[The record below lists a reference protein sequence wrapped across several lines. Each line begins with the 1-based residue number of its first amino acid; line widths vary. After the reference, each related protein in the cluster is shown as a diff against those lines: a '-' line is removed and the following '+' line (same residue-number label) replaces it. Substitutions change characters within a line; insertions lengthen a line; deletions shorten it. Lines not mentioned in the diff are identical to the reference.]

1 MPLRRIV
8 VAILLV
14 ALCAAAADLLDLT
27 SPSYYLQTESRLRDA
42 IARSG
47 RTTPANPNLLFLA
60 IDSDSVSLDETLDL
74 EGLFSSS
81 SGNPESRRA
90 LEIMSKGWPWNREIY
105 AIILERLVG
114 AGAKVVAFDCLFPE
128 PAPGDD
134 AFRAALERFGP
145 QAVIGSNFV
154 SPENVNRSS
163 KIPSSYDRPTET
175 LIPKTPMPDE
185 RVGFTNFSPTKT
197 KLCAALNIKSISVS
211 PGRRWQLIC
220 PFRHVSFQKA
230 GHPELIPNDLAEHF
244 IRFTGAPRKGFR
256 PRPLFEIFVPEY
268 WEHNYGSGELIRD
281 KIVIVGAEGRWQKDE
296 LNTPFGTMPGAEVHL
311 NALNALL
318 HGEFLKDLVAVSQRS
333 CHNFGGL
340 GWIWSLGKNSVAL
353 AAFGRSWGDRLRCT
367 ILRALVLQ
375 SSKSLSSVPC
385 PASGT

>member
-8 VAILLV
+8 IAILLV
-14 ALCAAAADLLDLT
+14 ALCATAADLLDLT
-27 SPSYYLQTESRLRDA
+27 SPSYYLQTESRLRDT

-105 AIILERLVG
+105 ALILERLVG
-114 AGAKVVAFDCLFPE
+114 AGATVVAFDCLFPQ
-128 PAPGDD
+128 PAPSDD

-145 QAVIGSNFV
+145 RAVIGSNFV

-185 RVGFTNFSPTKT
+185 RVGFTNFFADENKIVRGAQY
-197 KLCAALNIKSISVS
+197 KVDFRA
-211 PGRRWQLIC
+211 PGESMATYLSLSAR
-220 PFRHVSFQKA
+220 VASKV

-244 IRFTGAPRKGFR
+244 IRFTGAPRNGFR

-268 WEHNYGSGELIRD
+268 WEHNYRSGELVRD
-281 KIVIVGAEGRWQKDE
+281 KIVVIGAEGKWQKDE
-296 LNTPFGTMPGAEVHL
+296 LLTPFGPMPGAEVHL
-311 NALNALL
+311 NVLNSLL
-318 HGEFLKDLVAVSQRS
+318 HRESVRDLSPFARAV
-333 CHNFGGL
+333 
-340 GWIWSLGKNSVAL
+340 V
-353 AAFGRSWGDRLRCT
+353 T
-367 ILRALVLQ
+367 ILTAILATALW
-375 SSKSLSSVPC
+375 LSIRSPWLRLLALGGIDTAT
-385 PASGT
+385 PFFALWLD